1 MFVVV
6 NYLAAVLIWGST
18 WYVILFQ
25 LDAAAIEVSVA
36 LRFFIAAAVLLLW
49 GLVARRRLSV
59 GREHVPWIALQG
71 TLLFCVNYML
81 VYFGT
86 HYVTTGLVAVL
97 FAMLIPFN
105 ILHERLFFGVRL
117 SGGLMFAAALGI
129 AGIVLVFWPELAGTT
144 YDRPL
149 LLGAAA
155 VLAGAYSASLGNM
168 AAIRNTRQRL
178 PVFAINAYGM
188 LAGASVSLLFAWLAG
203 RSFAIEWS
211 QPYVWSLLY
220 LAVPGSAI
228 AFGSYLVLIER
239 IGSGRAAYAN
249 VLLPLV
255 ALIISTIFEDY
266 RWTPLAA
273 LGVALAL
280 TGNVLIL
287 TGKVG
292 SGASPT
298 AKPAD
303 SR

>member
-6 NYLAAVLIWGST
+6 NYLATVLIWGST

-49 GLVARRRLSV
+49 GLIARRRLSV
-59 GREHVPWIALQG
+59 GREHAPWIALQG

-105 ILHERLFFGVRL
+105 ILHERIFFGVRL
-117 SGGLMFAAALGI
+117 SGGLLLAAALGI
-129 AGIVLVFWPELAGTT
+129 AGIVLVFWPELEATT

-168 AAIRNTRQRL
+168 AAIRNTRRRL

-188 LAGASVSLLFAWLAG
+188 LAGATMSLLFAWLMG
-203 RSFAIEWS
+203 RSFVIEWS

-228 AFGSYLVLIER
+228 AFGSYLVLIDR

-249 VLLPLV
+249 VLLPIV
-255 ALIISTIFEDY
+255 ALIVSTVFEGY

-280 TGNVLIL
+280 TGNFLIL
-287 TGKVG
+287 AGKLG
-292 SGASPT
+292 NNASPT
-298 AKPAD
+298 AKRAD
-303 SR
+303 SG